1 MPSRSDFQWIF
12 ACNRSACLNCYRKIS
27 STRWKNRIKYV
38 KLILLRSRRQQ
49 NYRLCETGEFHQKA
63 GQKRKAWPAGNRKR
77 IAGGRKFENIRVE
90 KGPEGNSPLQ
100 I

>member
-27 STRWKNRIKYV
+27 SMRWKNGIKYV

-49 NYRLCETGEFHQKA
+49 NYRLCETGELHQKA
-63 GQKRKAWPAGNRKR
+63 GQKQNVQPALKMRQKQEAVPARQDRN
-77 IAGGRKFENIRVE
+77 E
-90 KGPEGNSPLQ
+90 KPGQMESGKE
-100 I
+100 